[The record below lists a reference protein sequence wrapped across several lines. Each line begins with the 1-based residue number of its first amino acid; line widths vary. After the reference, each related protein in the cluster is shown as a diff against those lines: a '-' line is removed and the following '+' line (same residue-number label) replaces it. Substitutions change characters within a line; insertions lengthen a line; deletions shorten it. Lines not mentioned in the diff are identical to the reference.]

1 MKTPLPRR
9 HFLRQAACAGMGAAP
24 LINTLLNLRL
34 AGSVAAAAPGVND
47 YRALVCLFLPGGID
61 SFNLLVPRGDD
72 LTRPQH
78 DLAAVRPNDHRR
90 HTARRSL
97 RARATTSCK

>member
-1 MKTPLPRR
+1 M
-9 HFLRQAACAGMGAAP
+9 
-24 LINTLLNLRL
+24 INTLLNLRL

-72 LTRPQH
+72 EHAEYKTVRK
-78 DLAAVRPNDHRR
+78 DLALAKDALLPITPTVDPGLMLGLHPGV
-90 HTARRSL
+90 AGLQSV
-97 RARATTSCK
+97 